1 MNLEVFDL
9 AMKQIETYPETW
21 RQSCWGYQAA
31 CGTSH
36 CLAGWVVAQAGGQM
50 VWWGAPDGDEGD
62 SHVAL
67 VAEDVVMPGMG
78 EPAIPIDLAALRLL
92 DISVGDANAL
102 FHPHNTLD
110 DLRAMGAELREN
122 GRLSYAWHNPSR
134 RSGEDVCPPGC
145 ELCDW

>member
-36 CLAGWVVAQAGGQM
+36 CLAGWVVTQAGGQM
-50 VWWGAPDGDEGD
+50 VWRLSDWDEGD
-62 SHVAL
+62 DRGYL
-67 VAEDVVMPGMG
+67 VADDVVMPG
-78 EPAIPIDLAALRLL
+78 ASDSIPVDLAALRLL
-92 DISVGDANAL
+92 DISIEDANAL

-110 DLRAMGAELREN
+110 DLREMGAELRED
-122 GRLSYAWHNPSR
+122 GRLSRPWHDSSR
-134 RSGEDVCPPGC
+134 RSGLDDCPPGC
-145 ELCDW
+145 EDCDW